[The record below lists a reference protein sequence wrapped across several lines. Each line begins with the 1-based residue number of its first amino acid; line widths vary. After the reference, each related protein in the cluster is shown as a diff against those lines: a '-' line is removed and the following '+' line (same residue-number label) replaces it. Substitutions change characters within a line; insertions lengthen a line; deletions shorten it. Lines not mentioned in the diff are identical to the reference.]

1 MLFIPYGTRHSP
13 LCSET
18 LNSRWNPTLF
28 FKRKFPIKLGQAEKN
43 LFPLLAP
50 LILASP
56 MTPESPKEKAAWKN
70 YCWCV
75 ILSDGLCTTSSDWKS
90 PKSSRLKDQSAT
102 ASEQKLPTFVCM
114 VPLTNSLHIAV
125 NHRFSVHILDMEEKL
140 KEITFFTQ
148 IQKLWEIFAHNT
160 FSKQML
166 RYLEGYSE
174 ELLTPLCIMV
184 V

>member
-1 MLFIPYGTRHSP
+1 MLVERKSKQTALDNKPELMSSPIYNPAYSIPYGTRHSP

-18 LNSRWNPTLF
+18 LNSRWNAPPVF
-28 FKRKFPIKLGQAEKN
+28 FKRKFPIKLGQAEEN

-50 LILASP
+50 SLILASP
-56 MTPESPKEKAAWKN
+56 MTPGSPKEKAAWKN

-125 NHRFSVHILDMEEKL
+125 NHKFYYSY
-140 KEITFFTQ
+140 
-148 IQKLWEIFAHNT
+148 
-160 FSKQML
+160 L
-166 RYLEGYSE
+166 R
-174 ELLTPLCIMV
+174 
-184 V
+184 

>member
-1 MLFIPYGTRHSP
+1 MPLPNLMLTGGLAATDANLIYVTNCNLQVLFIPYGIRHSP

-18 LNSRWNPTLF
+18 LNSRWNAPPVF
-28 FKRKFPIKLGQAEKN
+28 FKRKFPIKLGQAEEN

-50 LILASP
+50 SLILASP
-56 MTPESPKEKAAWKN
+56 MTPGSPKEKAAWKN

-114 VPLTNSLHIAV
+114 VPLTDSQHIAV
-125 NHRFSVHILDMEEKL
+125 NHRFPIHIS
-140 KEITFFTQ
+140 FFTQ
-148 IQKLWEIFAHNT
+148 IQKLW
-160 FSKQML
+160 
-166 RYLEGYSE
+166 
-174 ELLTPLCIMV
+174 
-184 V
+184 

>member
-1 MLFIPYGTRHSP
+1 MFRNLKFKMK
-13 LCSET
+13 CSAF
-18 LNSRWNPTLF
+18 F
-28 FKRKFPIKLGQAEKN
+28 FKRKFPIKLGQAEEN

-50 LILASP
+50 SLILASP
-56 MTPESPKEKAAWKN
+56 MTPGSPKEKAAWKN

-125 NHRFSVHILDMEEKL
+125 NHKFSIHITEVKEKTEVETDEL
-140 KEITFFTQ
+140 QLSTQFKSCTAQWETSTHTYYFFN
-148 IQKLWEIFAHNT
+148 INIK
-160 FSKQML
+160 
-166 RYLEGYSE
+166 
-174 ELLTPLCIMV
+174 
-184 V
+184 

>member
-1 MLFIPYGTRHSP
+1 MIPYGTRHSP

-18 LNSRWNPTLF
+18 LNSRWNAQLFF
-28 FKRKFPIKLGQAEKN
+28 FKRKFPIKLGQAEEN

-50 LILASP
+50 SLILASP
-56 MTPESPKEKAAWKN
+56 MTPGSPKEKAAWKN

-125 NHRFSVHILDMEEKL
+125 NHRFPIHISDMEEKL
-140 KEITFFTQ
+140 KEITFFLPRF
-148 IQKLWEIFAHNT
+148 KSFE
-160 FSKQML
+160 K
-166 RYLEGYSE
+166 YLHTTLFLNKCLGI
-174 ELLTPLCIMV
+174 LKAILKNC
-184 V
+184 

>member
-1 MLFIPYGTRHSP
+1 MLHF
-13 LCSET
+13 
-18 LNSRWNPTLF
+18 F
-28 FKRKFPIKLGQAEKN
+28 FKRKFPIKLGQAEEN

-50 LILASP
+50 SLILASP
-56 MTPESPKEKAAWKN
+56 MTPGSPKEKAAWKN

-125 NHRFSVHILDMEEKL
+125 KHTFSIHISDMEEKNEL
-140 KEITFFTQ
+140 CITISRLAHGQRDAIGRRSSNDAGKSFFFHFFLN
-148 IQKLWEIFAHNT
+148 I
-160 FSKQML
+160 
-166 RYLEGYSE
+166 
-174 ELLTPLCIMV
+174 ELLNNLRSICGV
-184 V
+184 H